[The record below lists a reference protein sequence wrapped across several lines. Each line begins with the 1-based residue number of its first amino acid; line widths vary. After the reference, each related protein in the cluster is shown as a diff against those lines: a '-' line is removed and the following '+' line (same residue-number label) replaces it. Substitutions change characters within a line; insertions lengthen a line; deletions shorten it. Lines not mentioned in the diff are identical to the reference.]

1 MATWTGQSFSLN
13 QLLTSTQMNQLQADI
28 TAQSEGAVGAPKQK
42 NASFEHYNDYKLDHF
57 GGGALGAVTVSVNT
71 TLDPGSREY
80 TDFTVNSGVTLTKGS
95 SYPGPLIIK
104 CTGTLTI
111 SGKIEAKNAY
121 VKTDTGGSGGGGGGG
136 NSGPSAIPTGTDHT
150 DVADGADAVAVATNG
165 NNGNDANVNAIE
177 AQLTTRNSIF
187 YGGGAGSN
195 GGTGTSGVAGAGGIG
210 GGVIILIAKTIVFN
224 STGELDVSGNVG
236 GNGTSLSGGGG
247 GGGGGLILMF
257 YETLSTDLGTY
268 TRSGGNGGTGHRT
281 GGDGGDGYTFKKDIA
296 Q

>member
-28 TAQSEGAVGAPKQK
+28 TAQSEGAAGAPKQA

-111 SGKIEAKNAY
+111 SGKIEAKNQWTKY
-121 VKTDTGGSGGGGGGG
+121 DTGGSGGSGGSGAFGGA
-136 NSGPSAIPTGTDHT
+136 PSDPTDNT
-150 DVADGADAVAVATNG
+150 DVADGADGAASASAG

-187 YGGGAGSN
+187 YGGSPGSN
-195 GGTGTSGVAGAGGIG
+195 GTVQGSGSPGVGGIG

-236 GNGTSLSGGGG
+236 SNGTGASGGGG

-268 TRSGGNGGTGHRT
+268 TRGGGNGGTGGT
-281 GGDGGDGYTFKKDIA
+281 NGGDGGDGYTFKKGIA